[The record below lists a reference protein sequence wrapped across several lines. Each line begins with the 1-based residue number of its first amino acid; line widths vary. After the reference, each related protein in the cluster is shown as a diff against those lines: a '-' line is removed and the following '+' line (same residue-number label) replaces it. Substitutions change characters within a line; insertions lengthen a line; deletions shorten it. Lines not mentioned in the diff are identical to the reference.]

1 MMFLRK
7 IKQSTYLLTD
17 AELARN
23 RREHCLWN
31 VLGFLGGLMIKNTF
45 HLAEFFGCY
54 LFHQWYGEI
63 IDCNLIAEL

>member
-31 VLGFLGGLMIKNTF
+31 VLGLPRGLNDQKYFSLSRTFLGVTCSTNGTVK
-45 HLAEFFGCY
+45 
-54 LFHQWYGEI
+54 
-63 IDCNLIAEL
+63 